1 MIPEKY
7 RWKSAY
13 TWLLIANAIYVL
25 IFYFIMN
32 SFS

>member
-1 MIPEKY
+1 MNSEKY
-7 RWKSAY
+7 QWKPAY

-25 IFYFIMN
+25 IFYFVMN